1 MFGQANFP
9 APGVGLPVFG
19 MPREK
24 SRRIPR
30 LIAAIAAVVVLIV
43 AGGVAAYSVRKD
55 DDVAVAVASKS
66 SNAAK
71 TTKPAKKPSTAKT
84 TKTTKDAKTTKTT
97 KTATTVKIVEPAQ
110 LGGRPKDS
118 DIPAAFA
125 KAPGRTSEASALY
138 GTASKRDMMM
148 VQAVAAPIR
157 SPSTDL
163 TAFLAGMSHSGLAL
177 ENVTSMDAGT
187 LGGVAKCGTGTV
199 QGNSVA
205 ICAWADKGSM
215 GFLIWYFSKVAE
227 ARSAFLKLR
236 GQIEKRG

>member
-1 MFGQANFP
+1 
-9 APGVGLPVFG
+9 
-19 MPREK
+19 MPKEK
-24 SRRIPR
+24 SKRIPR
-30 LIAAIAAVVVLIV
+30 LIAAIAAVVILIV

-66 SNAAK
+66 SSAAK

-84 TKTTKDAKTTKTT
+84 TKTAKDAKDAKTTNTT
-97 KTATTVKIVEPAQ
+97 KTATTVKTVEPAQ

-148 VQAVAAPIR
+148 VQAVAAPVR